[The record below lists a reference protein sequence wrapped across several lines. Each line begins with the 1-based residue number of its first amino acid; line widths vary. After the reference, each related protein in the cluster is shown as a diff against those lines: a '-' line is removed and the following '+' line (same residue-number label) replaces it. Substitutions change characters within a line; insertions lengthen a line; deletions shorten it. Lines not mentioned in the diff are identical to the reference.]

1 MRTANRPTPEG
12 AWDHE
17 VSYNLEDTPTT
28 SPNAYIAKPT
38 PLLALGLL
46 HHTKEN
52 YQMIKGWRTLLV
64 AMAVAAVG
72 AAQANGATWTE
83 VLGPTNGGYVVMALG
98 FVMGLLR
105 SITNTPVGAK

>member
-1 MRTANRPTPEG
+1 MTTNRPTPEG

-17 VSYNLEDTPTT
+17 VPYNLEGTPTA

-38 PLLALGLL
+38 PLLAVGIL

-105 SITNTPVGAK
+105 SITNTTVGVK

>member
-1 MRTANRPTPEG
+1 MTTNRPTPEG

-17 VSYNLEDTPTT
+17 VPYNLEGTPTA

-38 PLLALGLL
+38 PLLAVGIL

-52 YQMIKGWRTLLV
+52 YQMIKGWRTLL
-64 AMAVAAVG
+64 VAAVG

-105 SITNTPVGAK
+105 SITNTTVGVK